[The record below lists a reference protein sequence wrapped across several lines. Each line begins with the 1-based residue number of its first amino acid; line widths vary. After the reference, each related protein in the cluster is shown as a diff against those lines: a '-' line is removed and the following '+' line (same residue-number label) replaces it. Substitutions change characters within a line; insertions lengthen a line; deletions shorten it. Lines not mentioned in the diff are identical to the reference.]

1 VRFAGVLGL
10 VGGILA
16 VGSFSWPATAVPT
29 RQGLGRSD
37 AVSQLAQESV
47 AHAARVR
54 CPAGSIRAIV
64 RGRVACLSAGGHCR
78 TRNRRAYRRYG
89 FVCRDQQL
97 VYDWARLVSRPLHIP
112 TLTPGSPCPA
122 TQPSGTLGE
131 QGSDATQAPAFG
143 PGPAYPGLGV
153 EASGAMLTLV
163 WQPTE
168 APYVGWYGTKA
179 LWTIPRYTGAV
190 LVRGRQLDGDSGLG
204 FDRGPGWS
212 NRVHRGLRLG
222 GPETGLHPAATFVH
236 GPGCFAYQ
244 VDVLH
249 ASYLI
254 VFRAVLQ

>member
-1 VRFAGVLGL
+1 VRLVGVLGL
-10 VGGILA
+10 VGGIFA
-16 VGSFSWPATAVPT
+16 VAALSWPASAVPA

-37 AVSQLAQESV
+37 AVSPLARESV
-47 AHAARVR
+47 AHPGRAR
-54 CPAGSIRAIV
+54 CSAGSIRAIV
-64 RGRVACLSAGGHCR
+64 RGRVTCLSAGGHCR

-89 FVCRDQQL
+89 FICRDEQL
-97 VYDWARLVSRPLHIP
+97 VYDWARLVRRPLHIP

-153 EASGAMLTLV
+153 ETSAAMLTFV

-168 APYVGWYGTKA
+168 APYRGWYGTKA
-179 LWTIPRYTGAV
+179 LWTVPRYTGAV
-190 LVRGRQLDGDSGLG
+190 LVRGRQLDGDSSLG
-204 FDRGPGWS
+204 FDKGPGWS
-212 NRVHRGLRLG
+212 NRVHPGLRLE
-222 GPETGLHPAATFVH
+222 GPDAGLHPAATFVH

-254 VFRAVLQ
+254 VFRAALQ

>member
-1 VRFAGVLGL
+1 MRLAAALSL
-10 VGGILA
+10 IGGILA
-16 VGSFSWPATAVPT
+16 VGTFGRPATAPA
-29 RQGLGRSD
+29 RLGLGRSD
-37 AVSQLAQESV
+37 AVSPLGRES
-47 AHAARVR
+47 AAYPARVR
-54 CPAGSIRAIV
+54 CAAGSIRAVI
-64 RGRVACLSAGGHCR
+64 RGRVACLSAGSHCR
-78 TRNRRAYRRYG
+78 KRNRRAYRRYG
-89 FVCRDQQL
+89 FICRDQQL
-97 VYDWARLVSRPLHIP
+97 VYDWARLVRRPLHIP
-112 TLTPGSPCPA
+112 TLTPGSSCPE

-131 QGSDATQAPAFG
+131 QGSTASQALAFG

-153 EASGAMLTLV
+153 ETSGAMLTFV

-222 GPETGLHPAATFVH
+222 GPEAGLHPAATFVRR
-236 GPGCFAYQ
+236 PGCFAYQ

-254 VFRAVLQ
+254 VFRAVLH

>member
-16 VGSFSWPATAVPT
+16 IGSLGWPATAVPAW
-29 RQGLGRSD
+29 QGLGRSD
-37 AVSQLAQESV
+37 AVSPLARQSV
-47 AHAARVR
+47 AHVAHAR
-54 CPAGSIRAIV
+54 CSAGSIRAIV
-64 RGRVACLSAGGHCR
+64 RGRVTCLSAGGHCR
-78 TRNRRAYRRYG
+78 ARNRRAYRRYG
-89 FVCRDQQL
+89 FICRDEQL
-97 VYDWARLVSRPLHIP
+97 VYDWARLVRRPLHIP
-112 TLTPGSPCPA
+112 TLTPGSACPA

-131 QGSDATQAPAFG
+131 RGSDASQAPAFG
-143 PGPAYPGLGV
+143 PGPAYVTLGA
-153 EASGAMLTLV
+153 ETSGAMLTFV
-163 WQPTE
+163 WPPTE
-168 APYVGWYGTKA
+168 APYRGWYGTKA

-222 GPETGLHPAATFVH
+222 GPEVGLHPAATFVR

-254 VFRAVLQ
+254 VFRAELH